1 MEPRAREPVSRRGQA
16 VRPALSRAVIIEAA
30 LQVAASENLDAVTMR
45 RVAATLDTSASALYV
60 YIQGREDLLDAMFDY
75 VMAEVA
81 QAAIPAGTWRER
93 LSWLLIKSVQAASGH
108 GGLARVALAKVPP
121 GPNAREITAR
131 VRDLLAEGQ
140 IPEPAIPAAL
150 DLLGLFV
157 TAAALDRVPAA
168 SSTPQQHHDLLRWET
183 EVILNGL
190 ATTAPQMP
198 PHSATRGRALPPR
211 P

>member
-1 MEPRAREPVSRRGQA
+1 MEPPAREPVSRRGQA
-16 VRPALSRAVIIEAA
+16 IRPALSRAGIIEAA
-30 LQVAASENLDAVTMR
+30 LHIADSESLDAVTMR

-75 VMAEVA
+75 VMAAVA

-108 GGLARVALAKVPP
+108 GGLAQVALAKVPS

-131 VRDLLAEGQ
+131 VRELLAEGQ
-140 IPEPAIPAAL
+140 IPGTAIPAAL

-157 TAAALDRVPAA
+157 TAAALDRVPAV
-168 SSTPQQHHDLLRWET
+168 SSTPQQHHDLLRWEI

-190 ATTAPQMP
+190 ATTAPQI
-198 PHSATRGRALPPR
+198 PHIR
-211 P
+211 

>member
-1 MEPRAREPVSRRGQA
+1 MEPPAREPVSRRGQA
-16 VRPALSRAVIIEAA
+16 IRPALSRAGIIEAA
-30 LQVAASENLDAVTMR
+30 LHIADSESLDAVTMR

-60 YIQGREDLLDAMFDY
+60 YIQGRQDLLDATFDY
-75 VMAEVA
+75 VMAAVA

-108 GGLARVALAKVPP
+108 GGLAQVALAKVPS

-131 VRDLLAEGQ
+131 VRELLAEGQ
-140 IPEPAIPAAL
+140 IPGTAIPAAL

-157 TAAALDRVPAA
+157 TAAALDRVPAV

-190 ATTAPQMP
+190 ATTPPQI
-198 PHSATRGRALPPR
+198 PHIR
-211 P
+211 